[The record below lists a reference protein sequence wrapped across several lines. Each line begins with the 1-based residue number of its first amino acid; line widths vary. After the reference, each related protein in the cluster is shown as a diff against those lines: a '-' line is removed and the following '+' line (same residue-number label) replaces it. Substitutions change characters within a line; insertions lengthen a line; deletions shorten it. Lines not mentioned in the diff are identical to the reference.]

1 MPVFGKET
9 EGGQEADMR
18 VEQAEK
24 AMQNFLDRFYVVDED
39 NDRGEIVGEFF
50 WTRAEMFEVVVDAY
64 EKTGEEKYKDLM
76 AQMYRGFVKSYGEE
90 WSDNDFND
98 DIMWMTIGC
107 ARAYELTG
115 ETFYKEQAE
124 HHFKLVFDRAWND
137 DLGGGLLWKTDQTC
151 KNACINGP
159 AAIAG
164 CLLYRITK
172 EEDYLEKAKQ
182 IYQWQLDTLCQG
194 NGAVSDN
201 IESDGKINT
210 WCSTYNQGTFI
221 GASQL
226 LWELTGEQKY
236 LDEAILAADYT
247 MHEMFHDG
255 VINTEAE
262 GNDLPGFKGILA
274 RWLGKLVNE
283 GGQEQ
288 YREWT
293 HLGQA
298 IQNGL
303 EDAVQTGLSP
313 EGESGKEIAALHRRW
328 LTVTGNHYDPDLHR
342 GLAELYVS
350 DGRFTAYYD
359 KTIPGCARFLR
370 DAIACWASKI

>member
-9 EGGQEADMR
+9 EGGQETDMR

-50 WTRAEMFEVVVDAY
+50 WTRAEMFEIALDAY

-172 EEDYLEKAKQ
+172 EEDYLEKGEAD
-182 IYQWQLDTLCQG
+182 LSV
-194 NGAVSDN
+194 AVR
-201 IESDGKINT
+201 
-210 WCSTYNQGTFI
+210 Y
-221 GASQL
+221 A
-226 LWELTGEQKY
+226 
-236 LDEAILAADYT
+236 
-247 MHEMFHDG
+247 
-255 VINTEAE
+255 
-262 GNDLPGFKGILA
+262 LPG
-274 RWLGKLVNE
+274 
-283 GGQEQ
+283 
-288 YREWT
+288 EW
-293 HLGQA
+293 
-298 IQNGL
+298 
-303 EDAVQTGLSP
+303 S
-313 EGESGKEIAALHRRW
+313 S
-328 LTVTGNHYDPDLHR
+328 
-342 GLAELYVS
+342 
-350 DGRFTAYYD
+350 F
-359 KTIPGCARFLR
+359 
-370 DAIACWASKI
+370 

>member
-9 EGGQEADMR
+9 EGGQETDMR

-50 WTRAEMFEVVVDAY
+50 WTRAEMFEIAVDAY

-76 AQMYRGFVKSYGEE
+76 AQMYRGFVKSYGED

-164 CLLYRITK
+164 CPS
-172 EEDYLEKAKQ
+172 
-182 IYQWQLDTLCQG
+182 
-194 NGAVSDN
+194 VSDN
-201 IESDGKINT
+201 
-210 WCSTYNQGTFI
+210 
-221 GASQL
+221 
-226 LWELTGEQKY
+226 
-236 LDEAILAADYT
+236 
-247 MHEMFHDG
+247 
-255 VINTEAE
+255 E
-262 GNDLPGFKGILA
+262 G
-274 RWLGKLVNE
+274 R
-283 GGQEQ
+283 
-288 YREWT
+288 
-293 HLGQA
+293 
-298 IQNGL
+298 
-303 EDAVQTGLSP
+303 GLSG
-313 EGESGKEIAALHRRW
+313 EGEADLSVAVRYALPRER
-328 LTVTGNHYDPDLHR
+328 
-342 GLAELYVS
+342 S
-350 DGRFTAYYD
+350 SF
-359 KTIPGCARFLR
+359 
-370 DAIACWASKI
+370 